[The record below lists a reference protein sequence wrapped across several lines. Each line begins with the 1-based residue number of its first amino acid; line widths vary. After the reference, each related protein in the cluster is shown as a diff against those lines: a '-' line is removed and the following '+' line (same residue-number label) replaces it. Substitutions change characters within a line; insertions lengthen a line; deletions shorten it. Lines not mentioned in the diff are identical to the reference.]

1 MASDYYLFYFLPTA
15 DSIAR
20 TGAKSVVV
28 NIDPV
33 TFISIRRKLKQLLLR
48 EQRKPFLFIYTS
60 KWRIMEPIVEIDQK
74 YHLAII
80 EDATQA
86 IGAKYK
92 WKPVGEMGTAATYKK
107 CQKKLI
113 EC

>member
-1 MASDYYLFYFLPTA
+1 
-15 DSIAR
+15 
-20 TGAKSVVV
+20 
-28 NIDPV
+28 
-33 TFISIRRKLKQLLLR
+33 
-48 EQRKPFLFIYTS
+48 
-60 KWRIMEPIVEIDQK
+60 MEPIVEIDQK